1 MQIKEVVSTTPK
13 TPEQQHVASLKRS
26 VDTAK
31 LALAKERERQR
42 QQRAQRQLQRLQRPK
57 PV

>member
-1 MQIKEVVSTTPK
+1 MQIKEVVATTPK
-13 TPEQQHVASLKRS
+13 TPEQQRVASLKHS

-31 LALAKERERQR
+31 LALAKERECQR